1 MILSGFVKEL
11 KKLLRRKKRWL
22 ALGLW
27 LLLLGITI
35 AAGWR
40 ADSNDP
46 KYPSPGDAIRS
57 TLSASSHPVFKFDP
71 TPAEDE
77 IQSAML
83 ERIKEDNHRHPVVL
97 RTQFVCGEQV
107 QQLGELDGQAVS
119 SLHESHPDALIDM
132 TDDGVVSFTELIN
145 DLSPECR
152 DNAFFGLDESGNLT
166 LFNGQ
171 PEEDRVIKTFFQ
183 LNIQYL
189 ESSLPRDTVDQLHR
203 GIRVTDLEEYN
214 SVLSTFSDY
223 AIDETEQVMKRH
235 GS

>member
-22 ALGLW
+22 ALGVW

-35 AAGWR
+35 TAGWY
-40 ADSNDP
+40 ADSKDP
-46 KYPSPGDAIRS
+46 KHLSTGDAVRS
-57 TLSASSHPVFKFDP
+57 TLEASTSPVFNFDQ
-71 TPAEDE
+71 TPSDDE

-83 ERIKEDNHRHPVVL
+83 ERIKEDGHRHPVVL
-97 RTQFVCGEQV
+97 RTQYVCGERV
-107 QQLGELDGQAVS
+107 EQLGELDGQAVFN
-119 SLHESHPDALIDM
+119 LHEGHPDALIDIA
-132 TDDGVVSFTELIN
+132 DDGVVSFTELVN

-235 GS
+235 GG

>member
-22 ALGLW
+22 ALGL
-27 LLLLGITI
+27 LLFLSGITI

-40 ADSNDP
+40 ADSNNP
-46 KYPSPGDAIRS
+46 RHPSPGDAIHS
-57 TLSASSHPVFKFDP
+57 SLEATSHPVFKFGPDL
-71 TPAEDE
+71 TEDE
-77 IQSAML
+77 IQAAML
-83 ERIKEDNHRHPVVL
+83 ERIKEDGHRHPVVL
-97 RTQFVCGEQV
+97 RTQYVCGEQV
-107 QQLGELDGQAVS
+107 QQLGELDGQAVFD
-119 SLHESHPDALIDM
+119 LHDSHPDALIDM
-132 TDDGVVSFTELIN
+132 TDDGVISFTELVN

-152 DNAFFGLDESGNLT
+152 DNAFFGLDDSGNLT

-171 PEEDRVIKTFFQ
+171 PDEDKVIKTFFQ

-189 ESSLPRDTVDQLHR
+189 ESSLPPDTVDQLHR

-235 GS
+235 